1 MDGAQ
6 EAEERKEGDLILE
19 LAIQYVQDGTYP
31 PSLSKDKK
39 RAVRKRAATLYID
52 KGEVF
57 LNRGA
62 KKVKVI
68 SAVEEQKTVLKA
80 CHSDSTSGHFGV
92 TKTYKRIAERFYWKG
107 MISDVRKLVSN
118 LFISL

>member
-39 RAVRKRAATLYID
+39 RAVRKRAATLYVD

-68 SAVEEQKTVLKA
+68 SAVEA
-80 CHSDSTSGHFGV
+80 S
-92 TKTYKRIAERFYWKG
+92 
-107 MISDVRKLVSN
+107 
-118 LFISL
+118 

>member
-39 RAVRKRAATLYID
+39 GNVLPHYNYID

-62 KKVKVI
+62 KIVKVI
-68 SAVEEQKTVLKA
+68 SAIEEQKTVLKA

-92 TKTYKRIAERFYWKG
+92 TKT
-107 MISDVRKLVSN
+107 
-118 LFISL
+118 

>member
-1 MDGAQ
+1 MDGVQ

-19 LAIQYVQDGTYP
+19 LAIQCVQDGTYP

-57 LNRGA
+57 LNHG
-62 KKVKVI
+62 VCVSTFI
-68 SAVEEQKTVLKA
+68 IITVTLIFI
-80 CHSDSTSGHFGV
+80 TINF
-92 TKTYKRIAERFYWKG
+92 YKSET
-107 MISDVRKLVSN
+107 
-118 LFISL
+118 